1 MGLIELASANSVWRG
16 MDYYEKKK
24 VVSWKRS
31 GDASY
36 DGQVT
41 GSNKQVYSVH
51 IDKEHPRKS
60 ECSCPF
66 AAGRRVI
73 CKHMIAL
80 YFTAEPNVAED
91 FLRQAEKWEKEEE
104 ERERQHYIDLKN
116 YVHSLSKDELRKEL
130 YDALI
135 ELEDIRS
142 RYW

>member
-24 VVSWKRS
+24 VASWKRS

-51 IDKEHPRKS
+51 IDKEHPKKS
-60 ECSCPF
+60 ECNCPF

-91 FLRQAEKWEKEEE
+91 FMKQAEEWEKRKKK
-104 ERERQHYIDLKN
+104 ERNSIILTLK
-116 YVHSLSKDELRKEL
+116 
-130 YDALI
+130 I
-135 ELEDIRS
+135 M
-142 RYW
+142 